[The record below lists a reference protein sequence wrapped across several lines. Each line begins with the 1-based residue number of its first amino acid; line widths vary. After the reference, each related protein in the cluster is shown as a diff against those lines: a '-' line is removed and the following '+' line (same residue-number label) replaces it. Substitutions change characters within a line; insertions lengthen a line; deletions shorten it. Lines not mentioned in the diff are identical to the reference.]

1 MITVIS
7 GTNRKGS
14 NSLKIAKQLA
24 GFYRELEAEAQVLD
38 LQELPPE
45 ALDPGAY
52 WEKPESVKPFIQQV
66 MDSDGL
72 VLVVPE
78 YNGSFP
84 GVLKLFIDLL
94 PFPEAFDQRP
104 ACYIG
109 ISAGQFSGL
118 RPVEQLQQVF
128 GYRNAYNFPPRTFI
142 AGVGKKIGEDGL
154 LNDEELVER
163 LKKQA
168 TGFLEFVRRINS

>member
-7 GTNRKGS
+7 GTNREGS
-14 NSLKIAKQLA
+14 NSLKIARQVA
-24 GFYRELEAEAQVLD
+24 GYYEELKADVRILN
-38 LQELPPE
+38 LQELPKE
-45 ALDPGAY
+45 ALDSGAY
-52 WEKPESVKPFIQQV
+52 WEKPKSVQPFIEQV
-66 MDSDGL
+66 LDSDGL

-84 GVLKLFIDLL
+84 GILKLFIDLL

-118 RPVEQLQQVF
+118 RPVEHLQQVF

-142 AGVGKKIGEDGL
+142 AAVGKKLGEDGL

-168 TGFLEFVRRINS
+168 EGFLEFVRRIKS